1 MKQVLVK
8 VSGGIIDE
16 VAFFDN
22 PLMAEKALV
31 NFAKTMDPER
41 DDAAIYDKKG
51 LVANTKDILEENRQN
66 TNIESNREKFTKTA
80 IKGPIYLIA
89 NPLHPL
95 GLMVAT
101 EDPLGFTDGPAALSE
116 LGQMRKEKGNHLKLY
131 CVIPVEGSGCKTRGS
146 RKVECR
152 RLRRRFRLF
161 TR

>member
-22 PLMAEKALV
+22 PLMVEKALV

-80 IKGPIYLIA
+80 IKGTDLPHRKSAPPARPHGCNRGSPWIYRWPGGSIGTRPDAKGKRESLEA
-89 NPLHPL
+89 VLR
-95 GLMVAT
+95 
-101 EDPLGFTDGPAALSE
+101 DP
-116 LGQMRKEKGNHLKLY
+116 RRR
-131 CVIPVEGSGCKTRGS
+131 SGCKTRGS